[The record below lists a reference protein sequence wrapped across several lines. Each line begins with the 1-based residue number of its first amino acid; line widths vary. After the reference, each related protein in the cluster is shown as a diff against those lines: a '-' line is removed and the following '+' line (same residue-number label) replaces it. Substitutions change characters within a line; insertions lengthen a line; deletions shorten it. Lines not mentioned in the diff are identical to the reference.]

1 MWTPQERVFSVLG
14 LDESKYVK
22 RAQRNFRREFNLGRL
37 DDIPSYLS
45 IVNWDILLRETGSLL
60 STCGNH
66 SKRECVCGNCGKDS
80 YGLRKKSEEVNL
92 THQCRATVHGS

>member
-1 MWTPQERVFSVLG
+1 MMWTPQERVFSVLG

-22 RAQRNFRREFNLGRL
+22 RAQRNFRREFNLGRH

-66 SKRECVCGNCGKDS
+66 RKRNVFAEIVERTRMAFVRS
-80 YGLRKKSEEVNL
+80 PRKSI
-92 THQCRATVHGS
+92 